1 MLAMESLE
9 FVAGDFSRWH
19 SRYIKCFAAANVK
32 IAKMIDTLQ
41 TIFLI
46 AKFNAS
52 KTLFAISANQ

>member
-1 MLAMESLE
+1 MESLE

-41 TIFLI
+41 TIFL
-46 AKFNAS
+46 K
-52 KTLFAISANQ
+52 AISSMQARIYLQFQPTNN